1 VNLGAPSAL
10 NTALAFRQA
19 IWRKDQP
26 GWHVCGIPDDAQVAY
41 DCISL
46 GDVDWAHTNAV
57 TARAEADAAEN
68 VLRAVLGATGSIAGD
83 R

>member
-1 VNLGAPSAL
+1 MSILKKGYGSIDLDEAARQLG
-10 NTALAFRQA
+10 QA
-19 IWRKDQP
+19 A
-26 GWHVCGIPDDAQVAY
+26 HDAQVVY

-46 GDVDWAHTNAV
+46 GDLDWAHTNAV

-68 VLRAVLGATGSIAGD
+68 VLRAVLAATGGIAGG